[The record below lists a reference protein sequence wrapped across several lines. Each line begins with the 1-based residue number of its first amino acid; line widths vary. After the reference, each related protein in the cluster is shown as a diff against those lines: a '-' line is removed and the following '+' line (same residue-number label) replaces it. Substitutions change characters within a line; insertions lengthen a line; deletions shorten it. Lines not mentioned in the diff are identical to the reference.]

1 MLSLDAA
8 DKALGIPGLRHV
20 RVNLVSFREGF
31 SRAPNEVLAGC
42 YLLLA
47 GLVPPVLVVTDITRG
62 QLAPSSER
70 AWIEAH
76 RLLQS

>member
-1 MLSLDAA
+1 
-8 DKALGIPGLRHV
+8 
-20 RVNLVSFREGF
+20 
-31 SRAPNEVLAGC
+31 LAGS

-47 GLVPPVLVVTDITRG
+47 GLVPPVLVVADMTGG